1 MDLLA
6 YLIALD
12 GGDHQAPDKLVL
24 PQQFVAELGK
34 LATASESKGLEHGCA
49 LMCDRQSATFSYG
62 KVDVGLPT
70 SMNIPVSTHANNFGN
85 VHGHPSASIGHGGGH
100 SAHSMQDLGKFK
112 DTQKRSYFFQFVA
125 AGTRIYSMVQVRG
138 ISTWDDTATGFLG
151 KRQGEEEGDMFE
163 AAVHAAG
170 GPDAF
175 MERKADLPPQ
185 DSAAAEAMMTEL
197 KAKANVGK
205 LMQTVSIKN
214 CTDFA
219 QTYHYFFYA
228 GEGTFLTRAA

>member
-62 KVDVGLPT
+62 KVGVGLPT

-85 VHGHPSASIGHGGGH
+85 VHGHPSASIGHVGGY
-100 SAHSMQDLGKFK
+100 SAHSMQDLGKFA
-112 DTQKRSYFFQFVA
+112 DTRTRPYFFQFVA
-125 AGTRIYSMVQVRG
+125 SGPRIYSMVQVKG
-138 ISTWDDTATGFLG
+138 VSGWDASVTPFLG
-151 KRQGEEEGDMFE
+151 KRQGAEEGEMLA
-163 AAVHAAG
+163 AAVDAAG
-170 GPDAF
+170 GEQAYDARRQSFGPDPHPDDF
-175 MERKADLPPQ
+175 
-185 DSAAAEAMMTEL
+185 EALLTEL
-197 KAKANVGK
+197 KAKAGVGK
-205 LMQTVSIKN
+205 LMQTLSTQN
-214 CTDFA
+214 CRAFA
-219 QTYHYFFYA
+219 QAYHYFFYA
-228 GEGTFLTRAA
+228 GE